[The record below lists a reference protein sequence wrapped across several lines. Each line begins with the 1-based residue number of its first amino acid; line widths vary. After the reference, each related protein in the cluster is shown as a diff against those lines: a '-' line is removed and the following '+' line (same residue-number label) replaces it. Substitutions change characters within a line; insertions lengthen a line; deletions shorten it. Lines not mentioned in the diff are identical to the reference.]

1 MANKTII
8 VPTTGEDVKVAVLEE
23 QMKNLVKSVDALTS
37 KIDTLTTKVDDNYV
51 KKEDFMPV
59 KKEVDGLKLWQVRVI
74 ATASVLGSLLGFFM
88 DYLFRYLVKGQ

>member
-1 MANKTII
+1 MPETYEI
-8 VPTTGEDVKVAVLEE
+8 TKVAVLEE
-23 QMKNLVKSVDALTS
+23 QMKNMVKSVDVLAS
-37 KIDTLTTKVDDNYV
+37 KIDTLTSKVDDNYV

-88 DYLFRYLVKGQ
+88 DYVFRYLTKGG